1 MTTKKLNKIKL
12 LYKARVF
19 QLKDQFTISRGS
31 KKLIKV
37 IDIILKKGKCIGYG
51 ECIPYDRYNEAL
63 TNILKYLK
71 KNKTNLIT
79 KINKKKIETIPYLSL
94 QNAIQLHKLT

>member
-12 LYKARVF
+12 LYKVRVF
-19 QLKDQFTISRGS
+19 HLKDQFTISRGS

-37 IDIILKKGKCIGYG
+37 IDIILKDGKWVGYG
-51 ECIPYDRYNEAL
+51 ECIPYDRYNEQL
-63 TNILKYLK
+63 INILKYLK

-94 QNAIQLHKLT
+94 QNAIS